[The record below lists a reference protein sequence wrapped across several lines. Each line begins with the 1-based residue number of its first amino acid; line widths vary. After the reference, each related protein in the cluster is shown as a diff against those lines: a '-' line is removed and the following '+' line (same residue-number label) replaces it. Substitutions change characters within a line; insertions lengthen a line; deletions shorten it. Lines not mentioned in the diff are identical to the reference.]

1 MKYIETSQGNIKLF
15 LWEIGR
21 EIPNGIEDSCIV
33 LSKDKVLELKELL
46 MDFE

>member
-15 LWEIGR
+15 LWETGR
-21 EIPNGIEDSCIV
+21 KIPKGIEDGCIV
-33 LSKDKVLELKELL
+33 LSKDNVLELKELL